1 MISCVTKQLRGN
13 IVPIS
18 SLVQDNR
25 NICLPHL
32 GNSST
37 LSPKGFKLKANTLA
51 EVRVMAAAFKFS
63 FGKIVEPFLSGKDL
77 ISEAVIND
85 IKLIPNCNG
94 LLKGI
99 LHFQGKIIIYF
110 LEPSCI
116 ALWGI
121 CRICEVLEYTVI
133 YIHNIHVRIYMY
145 KFAQLYFLQK
155 RGFALSC
162 YHTYSR
168 RSQPPLMAN
177 AVLTLKH
184 IDLMT

>member
-1 MISCVTKQLRGN
+1 LEN
-13 IVPIS
+13 
-18 SLVQDNR
+18 
-25 NICLPHL
+25 
-32 GNSST
+32 ST

-133 YIHNIHVRIYMY
+133 
-145 KFAQLYFLQK
+145 
-155 RGFALSC
+155 
-162 YHTYSR
+162 
-168 RSQPPLMAN
+168 
-177 AVLTLKH
+177 
-184 IDLMT
+184 